1 MIRVSKSCLS
11 ILEKRYLNK
20 VIQKQYLGMGPEVKK
35 FESELE
41 KFFER
46 KVICVNSGSAA
57 LHLALQA
64 CGIKNGDEVLVP
76 AITYVATYQAVAAT
90 GAKPILCDVN
100 LNDLCISE
108 KSIIR
113 NISKKTKAII
123 PVHFSGHPCNLDKI
137 FSIGKKYNLNI
148 IEDSAHAFGSYYKNK
163 LLGSFGDISCFSFD
177 GIKNITSGEGGCIV
191 LRNKKLIKKIS
202 DARLLGVCGDSKKR
216 YTNKRSWKFDV
227 KDQGWRYHMSDLN
240 AAIGRAQLKRFI
252 KLSSSRKKLCLEY
265 DNFFSKENK
274 YIKLFKRNFKKEVP
288 HIYCI
293 VIKNLKKRDKL
304 RKDLLKQNIQ
314 SGIHYIPGYKLSLFK
329 DDKRKFPNCEKISN
343 KIITLPLHPD
353 LKKNQIN
360 LIGKKLINLLKKT
373 NYF

>member
-1 MIRVSKSCLS
+1 
-11 ILEKRYLNK
+11 
-20 VIQKQYLGMGPEVKK
+20 MGPEVKK

-46 KVICVNSGSAA
+46 KVICVNSGTAA

-202 DARLLGVCGDSKKR
+202 DARLLGVCGDSKK
-216 YTNKRSWKFDV
+216 
-227 KDQGWRYHMSDLN
+227 
-240 AAIGRAQLKRFI
+240 
-252 KLSSSRKKLCLEY
+252 
-265 DNFFSKENK
+265 
-274 YIKLFKRNFKKEVP
+274 
-288 HIYCI
+288 
-293 VIKNLKKRDKL
+293 
-304 RKDLLKQNIQ
+304 
-314 SGIHYIPGYKLSLFK
+314 
-329 DDKRKFPNCEKISN
+329 
-343 KIITLPLHPD
+343 
-353 LKKNQIN
+353 
-360 LIGKKLINLLKKT
+360 
-373 NYF
+373 